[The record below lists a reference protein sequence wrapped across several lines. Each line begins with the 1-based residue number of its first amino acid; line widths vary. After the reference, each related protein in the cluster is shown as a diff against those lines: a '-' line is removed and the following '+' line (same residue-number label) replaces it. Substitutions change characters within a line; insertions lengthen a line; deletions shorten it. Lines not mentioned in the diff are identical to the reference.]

1 MRGDLRL
8 VVAGP
13 GKPLQ
18 AQAGLKLQGD
28 HSASLVEEHNG
39 LPTQVAGGNPLEFG
53 AALDNAACR
62 GEVCKASI
70 AVGDLGK
77 SDWSGR
83 RLMDL

>member
-1 MRGDLRL
+1 VVQVDLRL
-8 VVAGP
+8 VVAGLE
-13 GKPLQ
+13 KPLQ
-18 AQAGLKLQGD
+18 GQAALMLQGA
-28 HSASLVEEHNG
+28 HSASLVEHNG
-39 LPTQVAGGNPLEFG
+39 LPTQVAGDNPLEFG